1 MKNKL
6 QSIILGIMC
15 FVLTILICIQ
25 VKTVSKNGTTV
36 SVNQQESELKS
47 QVLKMKEKYEN
58 QYAELEK
65 LEKELEATR
74 KNITSNNEEL
84 KKLEEKINED
94 NKILGMT
101 DVKGKGVTV
110 VLQDGVKNSTTT
122 SIIELSDSS
131 ELLIHDADVLRVVN
145 ELKNAGAEAI
155 SINGKRIVNTTAISC
170 DGNVIVVN
178 GEKIGTPI
186 EISAI
191 GLPEQLSMLNRPGGT
206 LEYFVEDGKKV
217 NFIKNQ
223 KVEIPKY
230 TGVFNFKYAKTV
242 K

>member
-1 MKNKL
+1 MKSRVQAL
-6 QSIILGIMC
+6 ILGIMC
-15 FVLTILICIQ
+15 FILTILIFIQ
-25 VKTVSKNGTTV
+25 IKTVNQNGTTV
-36 SVNQQESELKS
+36 SMNQEESELKA

-65 LEKELEATR
+65 LEKELEETR
-74 KNITSNNEEL
+74 KSVTGHNEEL
-84 KKLEEKINED
+84 KALEEKIKYD
-94 NKILGMT
+94 NIILGMT
-101 DVKGKGVTV
+101 DVKGKGVTIIV
-110 VLQDGVKNSTTT
+110 QDGVANASTLNASDLLVHDLNVL
-122 SIIELSDSS
+122 SIT
-131 ELLIHDADVLRVVN
+131 N

-155 SINGKRIVNTTAISC
+155 SINGKRVVNTTAISC

-178 GEKIGTPI
+178 GEKISSPI

-191 GLPEQLSMLNRPGGT
+191 GLPEQLSTLDRAGGT
-206 LEYFVEDGKKV
+206 LQRFVELGKKV
-217 NFIKNQ
+217 SLSRSQ

>member
-110 VLQDGVKNSTTT
+110 VLQDGVENSITT
-122 SIIELSDSS
+122 SISELS
-131 ELLIHDADVLRVVN
+131 ELLIHDSDVLRVVN

-191 GLPEQLSMLNRPGGT
+191 GLPEQLSMLNRPGGVI
-206 LEYFVEDGKKV
+206 EYLLRFDKKA
-217 NFIKNQ
+217 NLIKNQ

>member
-74 KNITSNNEEL
+74 KDITSHNEEL
-84 KKLEEKINED
+84 KNLEEKINED

-101 DVKGKGVTV
+101 DVKGKGVKIIV
-110 VLQDGVKNSTTT
+110 QDGIANSSTLNVNDLIVHDLNVL
-122 SIIELSDSS
+122 SI
-131 ELLIHDADVLRVVN
+131 VN
-145 ELKNAGAEAI
+145 ELRNAGAEAI
-155 SINGKRIVNTTAISC
+155 SINGKRVVNTTAISC

-178 GEKIGTPI
+178 GEKISSPI

-191 GLPEQLSMLNRPGGT
+191 GLPEQLSTLDRAGGT
-206 LEYFVEDGKKV
+206 LKRFTELGKKV
-217 NFIKNQ
+217 NLTRTTKI
-223 KVEIPKY
+223 EIPKY
-230 TGVFNFKYAKTV
+230 SGVFSFKYAKTV

>member
-1 MKNKL
+1 MKDKL
-6 QSIILGIMC
+6 HALILGVMC
-15 FVLTILICIQ
+15 FLLTILICIQ

-58 QYAELEK
+58 QYEELEK
-65 LEKELEATR
+65 LEKELEKTR
-74 KNITSNNEEL
+74 KSITSHNEEL
-84 KKLEEKINED
+84 KSLEEQINED

-101 DVKGKGVTV
+101 DVKGKGVVITV
-110 VLQDGVKNSTTT
+110 QDGTASATTLNANDLIVHDLNVL
-122 SIIELSDSS
+122 SI
-131 ELLIHDADVLRVVN
+131 VN

-155 SINGKRIVNTTAISC
+155 SINGKRVVNTTAISC

-178 GEKIGTPI
+178 GEKISSPI

-191 GLPEQLSMLNRPGGT
+191 GLPEQLATLDRAGGT
-206 LEYFVEDGKKV
+206 LERFSDLGKKV
-217 NFIKNQ
+217 SLARSQ

>member
-65 LEKELEATR
+65 LEKELEETR
-74 KNITSNNEEL
+74 KNITSSNEEL

-206 LEYFVEDGKKV
+206 LEYFMEDGKKV

>member
-74 KNITSNNEEL
+74 KDITSHNEEL
-84 KKLEEKINED
+84 KNLEEKINED
-94 NKILGMT
+94 NMLLGMT

-122 SIIELSDSS
+122 SIIELSDLS

-155 SINGKRIVNTTAISC
+155 SINGKRVVNTTAISC

-191 GLPEQLSMLNRPGGT
+191 GLPEQLSTLNRPGGT